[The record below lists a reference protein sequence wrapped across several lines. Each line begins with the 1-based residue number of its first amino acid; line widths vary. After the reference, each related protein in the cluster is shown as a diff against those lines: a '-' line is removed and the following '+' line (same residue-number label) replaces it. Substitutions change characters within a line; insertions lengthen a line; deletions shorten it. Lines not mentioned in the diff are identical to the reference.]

1 MTAGG
6 AFSRSEPV
14 TRSFRP
20 PPPFILLLAA
30 LAAISASHVVT
41 L

>member
-1 MTAGG
+1 MIQ
-6 AFSRSEPV
+6 
-14 TRSFRP
+14 SFRP

-30 LAAISASHVVT
+30 LVALSASHVVT

>member
-1 MTAGG
+1 M
-6 AFSRSEPV
+6 S
-14 TRSFRP
+14 RSFRP

-30 LAAISASHVVT
+30 LAAIGASHVVT

>member
-1 MTAGG
+1 M
-6 AFSRSEPV
+6 PM
-14 TRSFRP
+14 SFRP
-20 PPPFILLLAA
+20 PPPFILLLTA